1 VALSI
6 KNPEADKLV
15 RELAAITHSSY
26 TDVVVTALR
35 EKLARVVG
43 RERTVRLAD
52 EVARIQK
59 RVAELP
65 VLDKRTPDEIIGYD
79 ENGIPPQ

>member
-1 VALSI
+1 MALSI